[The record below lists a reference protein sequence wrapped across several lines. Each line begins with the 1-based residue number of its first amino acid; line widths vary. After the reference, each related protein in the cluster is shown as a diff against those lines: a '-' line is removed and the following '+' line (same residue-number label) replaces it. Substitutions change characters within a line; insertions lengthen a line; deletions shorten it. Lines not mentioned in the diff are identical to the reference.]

1 MIILKNVNKIYGK
14 NETAVHALKDV
25 NLVIE
30 DGKFTCILGK
40 SGSGKSTLMNII
52 GAIDTP
58 TSGKVFNNDV
68 DLSSLKEDKLADYRN
83 KTTGFVFQS
92 FYLEPSYTVLEN
104 VCMPLTISGMKR
116 KEREKLGKEILI
128 KLDLEDKIYK
138 KANELSGGQKQRVS
152 IARALINNPDIILAD
167 EPTGNLDSQNGAE
180 VMALF
185 REIVKMGKSVVLV
198 THNAEDAKNAENVIH
213 IKDGVVTADYMSKYN
228 VSDF

>member
-128 KLDLEDKIYK
+128 KLDL
-138 KANELSGGQKQRVS
+138 
-152 IARALINNPDIILAD
+152 
-167 EPTGNLDSQNGAE
+167 
-180 VMALF
+180 
-185 REIVKMGKSVVLV
+185 
-198 THNAEDAKNAENVIH
+198 
-213 IKDGVVTADYMSKYN
+213 
-228 VSDF
+228 